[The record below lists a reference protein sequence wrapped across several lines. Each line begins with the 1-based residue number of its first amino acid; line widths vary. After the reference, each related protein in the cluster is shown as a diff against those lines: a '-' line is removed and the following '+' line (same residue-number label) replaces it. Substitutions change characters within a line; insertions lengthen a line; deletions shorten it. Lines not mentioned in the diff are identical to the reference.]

1 MFTFNP
7 PTVTEIAPDV
17 FRFCLYAPEINLQ
30 FNFFLIRDDEP
41 LLFTTGFRSSFPMLR
56 EAVARVIDAS
66 RIRWIGFSHFES
78 DECGALN
85 DWLDAAPHAQP
96 VCSLVSAIVNM
107 NDFAARPAKGMQDG
121 EVLET
126 GKYRFRFCSTAQLP
140 HGWDAGLMF
149 EETQRTLLCSD
160 LFHQEGNVE
169 PISAADLGQ
178 RVRTAMNRMQ
188 ASPLA
193 NYIPYTPRTDAIL
206 QKLAELNPSTLAIMH
221 GSSFTGDGA
230 GALRSLSDIMR
241 EILGSR
247 MDSGQSQIS
256 PNKSLEKTTEA

>member
-1 MFTFNP
+1 MFTFNL

-41 LLFTTGFRSSFPMLR
+41 LLFTTGFRSSFAMLR
-56 EAVARVIDAS
+56 EAVARVIAPS

-85 DWLDAAPHAQP
+85 YWLDVAPHAEP
-96 VCSLVSAIVNM
+96 VCSLVSASVNM
-107 NDFAARPAKGMQDG
+107 DDFARRPAKGMQDG
-121 EVLET
+121 EVLDT
-126 GKYRFRFCSTAQLP
+126 GKYRFKFCSTAQFP

-149 EETQRTLLCSD
+149 EETQQTLLCSD

-169 PISAADLGQ
+169 PISDADLGE
-178 RVRTAMNRMQ
+178 RVRMAMNRMQ

-193 NYIPYTPRTDAIL
+193 NYMSYTPRTDAIL
-206 QKLAELNPSTLAIMH
+206 QKLAELSPRTLAIMH
-221 GSSFTGDGA
+221 GSSFVGDGA
-230 GALRSLSDIMR
+230 GAMRSLSSIMR
-241 EILGSR
+241 EILGSGTA
-247 MDSGQSQIS
+247 SVQ
-256 PNKSLEKTTEA
+256 A

>member
-1 MFTFNP
+1 
-7 PTVTEIAPDV
+7 
-17 FRFCLYAPEINLQ
+17 
-30 FNFFLIRDDEP
+30 
-41 LLFTTGFRSSFPMLR
+41 MLR
-56 EAVARVIDAS
+56 EAVARVIDPS

-85 DWLDAAPHAQP
+85 YWLDAAPHAEP
-96 VCSLVSAIVNM
+96 VCSLASAIVNM

-126 GKYRFRFCSTAQLP
+126 GKYRIKFCSTAQLP

-169 PISAADLGQ
+169 PNLEADLVK
-178 RVRTAMNRMQ
+178 RVHTAMSRMQ

-206 QKLAELNPSTLAIMH
+206 QKLAELNPRTLAIMH
-221 GSSFTGDGA
+221 GSSFTGYGA
-230 GALRSLSDIMR
+230 GALRSLRDIMR
-241 EILGSR
+241 DILGS
-247 MDSGQSQIS
+247 SVAPSQSQVS
-256 PNKSLEKTTEA
+256 LNKALQQTREA